1 MMTTT
6 SERNVT
12 GTSFTRGLGIVTL
25 LGIVLLVIL
34 GLLVSPADVNQGES
48 VRIMYAHVP
57 GAWLAYL
64 AFIVTGVSSAA
75 YLWKRTRSLTWDRI
89 AGASAEVGVLFMGI
103 SLVTGSLWGRI
114 TWGTYWTWDA
124 RLTTTAFLF
133 VTYVGYLAVRGLG
146 GSHHQ
151 RARRSAVL
159 ALLAVLEIPLVHFS
173 VRLWNTLHQ
182 EASVAGRGTDV
193 TMDGL
198 MLFSLFL
205 GVVVFTLMYVWLV
218 LHRQRALALEDM
230 VEDSGLDAALAARRA
245 EAAV

>member
-25 LGIVLLVIL
+25 LGIVLLVVL
-34 GLLVSPADVNQGES
+34 GLFVSPADVNQGES

-64 AFIVTGVSSAA
+64 AFVVTGISSAA

-133 VTYVGYLAVRGLG
+133 VT
-146 GSHHQ
+146 
-151 RARRSAVL
+151 
-159 ALLAVLEIPLVHFS
+159 EIPLVHFS

-205 GVVVFTLMYVWLV
+205 GVIVFTLMYVWLV
-218 LHRQRALALEDM
+218 LHRQRALALQDM

-245 EAAV
+245 EAVV